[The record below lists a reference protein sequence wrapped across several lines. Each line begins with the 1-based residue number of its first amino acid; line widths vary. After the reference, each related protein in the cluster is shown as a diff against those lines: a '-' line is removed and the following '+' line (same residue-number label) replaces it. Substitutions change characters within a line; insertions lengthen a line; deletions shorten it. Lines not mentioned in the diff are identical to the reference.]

1 MPVVAGGRKGRQVR
15 VRGVVLVAMLLLAA
29 LLLTSCRS
37 YDHGYRSNV
46 RRFFTRASALHLA
59 TPPRPVMRANL
70 DNRNPCSYNSNL
82 STQLQGDP
90 TYFSNLTPRLG
101 PTDAFA
107 LTALEVAVFCP
118 GRYRELRKFSTRAG
132 YVLPNRRCLAKRC
145 ADPVT

>member
-1 MPVVAGGRKGRQVR
+1 
-15 VRGVVLVAMLLLAA
+15 VVLVAA
-29 LLLTSCRS
+29 LLLGSCRS

-70 DNRNPCSYNSNL
+70 DNRNPCSYNAHL
-82 STQLQGDP
+82 SDQLHQDP
-90 TYFSNLTPRLG
+90 TYFSNRSAGLSA
-101 PTDAFA
+101 TDAFA

-118 GRYRELRKFSTRAG
+118 GRYRELRRFAARAG
-132 YVLPNRRCLAKRC
+132 YVLPNRRCLARRC